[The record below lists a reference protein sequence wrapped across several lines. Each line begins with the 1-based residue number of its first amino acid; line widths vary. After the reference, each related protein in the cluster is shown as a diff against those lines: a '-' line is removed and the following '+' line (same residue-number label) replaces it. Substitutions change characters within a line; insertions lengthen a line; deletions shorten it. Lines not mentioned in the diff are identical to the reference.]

1 MIMTLNDVLT
11 KQNVITKIL
20 LQVGEKELSKEAK
33 VKIMR
38 LRMKYNKIKN
48 QFDEDA
54 QEFISQIV
62 TDEFKELANKAE
74 RTEQEDAKYKE
85 LDLKINS
92 EYFEYLGQKGRE
104 EIKESIDDSFSE
116 EEYAEIVDV
125 NSANDV
131 EINGNPVKAT
141 DLLEIFYNLFVK

>member
-33 VKIMR
+33 VKNMS

-48 QFDEDA
+48 QFDEDT

-62 TDEFKELANKAE
+62 TDEFKELANKSE
-74 RTEQEDAKYKE
+74 RTEQEEAKYKE

-92 EYFEYLGQKGRE
+92 EYFEYLDQKGRE
-104 EIKESIDDSFSE
+104 EIKESIDDAFSE

>member
-62 TDEFKELANKAE
+62 TDEFKELANKSE
-74 RTEQEDAKYKE
+74 RTEQEEAKYKE

-92 EYFEYLGQKGRE
+92 EYFEYLDQKGRE

>member
-48 QFDEDA
+48 QFDEDT

-62 TDEFKELANKAE
+62 TDEFKELANKSE
-74 RTEQEDAKYKE
+74 RTEQEEAKYKE

-104 EIKESIDDSFSE
+104 DIKESIDDSFSE

-131 EINGNPVKAT
+131 ELNGNPVKAT

>member
-1 MIMTLNDVLT
+1 MILNDVLT

-62 TDEFKELANKAE
+62 TDEFKELANKSE
-74 RTEQEDAKYKE
+74 RTEQEEAKYKE

-92 EYFEYLGQKGRE
+92 EYFEYLDQKGRE

>member
-48 QFDEDA
+48 QFDEDT

-62 TDEFKELANKAE
+62 TDEFKELANKSE
-74 RTEQEDAKYKE
+74 RTEQEEVKYKE

-104 EIKESIDDSFSE
+104 DIKESIDDSFSE

-131 EINGNPVKAT
+131 ELNGNPVKAT

>member
-48 QFDEDA
+48 QFDEDT

-62 TDEFKELANKAE
+62 TDEFKELANKSE
-74 RTEQEDAKYKE
+74 RTEQEEAKYKE

-92 EYFEYLGQKGRE
+92 EYFEYLDQKGRE
-104 EIKESIDDSFSE
+104 EIKESIDDAFSE

>member
-1 MIMTLNDVLT
+1 MTLNDVLT

-48 QFDEDA
+48 QFDEDT

-62 TDEFKELANKAE
+62 TDEFKELANKSE
-74 RTEQEDAKYKE
+74 RTEQEEAKYKE

-92 EYFEYLGQKGRE
+92 EYFEYLDQKGRE
-104 EIKESIDDSFSE
+104 EIKESIDDAFSE

>member
-1 MIMTLNDVLT
+1 MTLNDVLT

-48 QFDEDA
+48 QFDEDT

-62 TDEFKELANKAE
+62 TDEFKELANKPE

-131 EINGNPVKAT
+131 EINENPVKAT